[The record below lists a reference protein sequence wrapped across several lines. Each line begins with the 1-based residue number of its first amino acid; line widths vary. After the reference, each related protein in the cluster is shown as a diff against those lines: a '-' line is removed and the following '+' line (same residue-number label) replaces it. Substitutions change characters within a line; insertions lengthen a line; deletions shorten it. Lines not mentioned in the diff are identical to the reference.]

1 MRPVQHRRTFILA
14 AGMLLG
20 AQLVSAGEVPESVVA
35 VRYLVTEQSPERIEA
50 IVTNPFERSL
60 RTLPRISGYSSNTG
74 HGFVTVEIEFDG
86 GATQQDVETLQ
97 RHIEQ
102 LRFGPDSVITSGTI
116 VLARRSH

>member
-1 MRPVQHRRTFILA
+1 MRPVQHRRSFILA

-20 AQLVSAGEVPESVVA
+20 AQLVSAGEPPESVVA

-50 IVTNPFERSL
+50 TITNPLEGSL
-60 RTLPRISGYSSNTG
+60 LTLPRISGCTSNTG
-74 HGFVTVEIEFDG
+74 HGFVNIEIEFDG

-97 RHIEQ
+97 RHVEQ
-102 LRFGPDSVITSGTI
+102 LRFAPDIVITSRTI